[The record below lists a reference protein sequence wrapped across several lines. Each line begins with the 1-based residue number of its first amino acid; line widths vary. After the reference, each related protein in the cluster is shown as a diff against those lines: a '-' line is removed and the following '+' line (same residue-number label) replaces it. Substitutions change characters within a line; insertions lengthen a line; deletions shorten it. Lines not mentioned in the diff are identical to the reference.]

1 VRRRVPIL
9 LAGACLALTACGSS
23 SSSGG
28 IVFDA
33 TTPAG
38 STTPPIQALETT
50 TTLTASTT
58 SSVEVSAEPPGPGIS
73 PGIPTTSPIA
83 DDEPSIEPGPGEAVV
98 GADPTTTRPAPAGS
112 ACAEAGCSGPQI
124 VPFPT
129 LTEVSQLGED
139 PVRGSGC
146 GLSDEFGTSMPDGLY
161 FGLLY
166 PEGDET
172 SFDVICVY
180 YGESALDQGADDGPE
195 SDFFPV
201 NGATRQREVP
211 LAGGFVYRVG
221 SWTPDGQCV
230 DAGPVGN
237 ADWNAADDGTAA
249 WLTIIGGDA
258 TGAVAMC
265 PL

>member
-9 LAGACLALTACGSS
+9 LAGACIALAACGS

-38 STTPPIQALETT
+38 STTPPVTAIRTT
-50 TTLTASTT
+50 TTSSASTT
-58 SSVEVSAEPPGPGIS
+58 SSVEVSAEPPS
-73 PGIPTTSPIA
+73 PGSAPEIQTTSPIT
-83 DDEPSIEPGPGEAVV
+83 DDDPSVDPGPGDAV
-98 GADPTTTRPAPAGS
+98 GDDDPTTTRPAPAGS

-124 VPFPT
+124 VAFPT
-129 LTEVSQLGED
+129 LTQVPQLGED

-146 GLSDEFGTSMPDGLY
+146 GLSDEFGGSMPDGLY

-166 PEGDET
+166 PDGDDT
-172 SFDVICVY
+172 SFDVMCVY

-201 NGATRQREVP
+201 NGSSRQRVVP
-211 LAGGFVYRVG
+211 LAADFVYRVG

-237 ADWNAADDGTAA
+237 AEWNTAGDGTVA
-249 WLTIIGGDA
+249 WLTITGGDA